1 MLRCL
6 LAVLLSLNAVP
17 LLAVEP
23 GEILPKN
30 VVFDPAIPTPA
41 KFFGFEV
48 GERHLNH
55 HQVVDYLKKL
65 DDLSERV
72 TLVEY
77 ARTHGRRPLILL
89 TITSPENHKNIESI
103 RQTHLKLCDPKESK
117 SLNLDDLPVVVN
129 MGYGVHG
136 NEPSAMNVTPLV
148 AYYLVAGKGEEHEK
162 LLKNV
167 VILLD
172 PCINPDGN
180 DRFANWAN
188 DHRGIVLNSDPD
200 HREHREPWPTG
211 RVNYYWFDLNRDWM
225 PVQQPESQ
233 GRMRQFHLW
242 KPNLVLDFHEM
253 GSSSTYFFQPGAPK
267 QTHPLVPKKNIEL
280 TRALSKYHGEALD
293 KLGSLYFTEERFDDF
308 YPGKGSTYPDLHG
321 AVGILFEQASS
332 RGHVQD
338 TPNGKLTF
346 PFTIRNQFTT
356 SLSSLKGVQALRREF
371 LEHQR
376 DFYLETLKQPEA
388 NSPKGY
394 VFAAPEGDPAR
405 LRAFL
410 DILRIH
416 AIRVERL
423 EADLQVNGTRFPK
436 DQSYLV
442 PWNQPEFRFAR
453 VLFDPQTKF
462 EENLFYDIS
471 AWTLPHAFNLKYAAL
486 DTLPSA
492 TGERK
497 APIAVSM
504 PRFEPSEEDLA
515 YLIDWRG
522 YYAPKALAKLLAA
535 GVKVRVAQEPFKIDV
550 RGQLKSFDYGTLMVP
565 IGIQPTKRKEII
577 EILQAAYAGDL
588 VEVSPVRN
596 GITPEGIDLGS
607 NSFVPVPN
615 AKILLVTGEGTSTGE
630 TGEVWHLF
638 DTRVQ
643 TPVTMVDASRLGTIS
658 LEKYSVVILPGGTY
672 SSVSASTVENLK
684 QYLTKGGTV
693 IALGSAVI
701 WLNSKEITS
710 FKVRS
715 RRLAR
720 EAEGGETNRR
730 PYATA
735 EDNSAYELI
744 SGAIFETKVDHTHPI
759 GYGFAEGDTL
769 PVCRTNRVMLEPSS
783 NPYSTPVLYQTEKQ
797 DGISRA
803 KLLNGYVSEANS
815 RLLAGSAGGVIAR
828 VGSGRVIALVDD
840 PNFRSFWYGT
850 NRLMFNAVFFGPLV
864 RVPGD

>member
-6 LAVLLSLNAVP
+6 LAVTLALQVVP
-17 LLAVEP
+17 AFAVEP
-23 GEILPKN
+23 SEILPKN
-30 VVFDPAIPTPA
+30 IAFDPAIPTPA

-48 GERHLNH
+48 GERHLYH

-65 DDLSERV
+65 DAVSDRV
-72 TLVEY
+72 TLQEY
-77 ARTHGRRPLILL
+77 ARTHGNRPLVLL
-89 TITSPENHKNIESI
+89 TITSPENHQNIESI
-103 RQTHLKLCDPKESK
+103 RRTHLQLCDPKESK
-117 SLNLDDLPVVVN
+117 SLNVGELPVVVN

-136 NEPSAMNVTPLV
+136 NEPSAINVTPLV
-148 AYYLVAGKGEEHEK
+148 AYYLAAGKGEEHEK
-162 LLKNV
+162 LLKNT

-188 DHRGIVLNSDPD
+188 DHRGVVLNSDPE

-233 GRMRQFHLW
+233 GRMHLYHQW

-280 TRALSKYHGEALD
+280 TRALSKFHGEALD
-293 KLGSLYFTEERFDDF
+293 KIGSLYFTEERFDDF

-376 DFYLETLKQPEA
+376 DFYRETLNQPEGA
-388 NSPKGY
+388 APKGY
-394 VFAAPEGDPAR
+394 VFAAPEGDAAR

-410 DILRIH
+410 EILRTH
-416 AIRVERL
+416 SIRVDRL
-423 EADLQVNGTRFPK
+423 EEDFQVSGVKFPK
-436 DQSYLV
+436 DRSYVV

-453 VLFDPQTKF
+453 VLFDPQIKF

-471 AWTLPHAFNLKYAAL
+471 AWSLPHAFNLKYAPL
-486 DTLPSA
+486 ERLPVGLAESK
-492 TGERK
+492 E
-497 APIAVSM
+497 PPVST
-504 PRFEPSEEDLA
+504 PRFEPAEDDLA
-515 YLIDWRG
+515 YVIDWRG
-522 YYAPKALAKLLAA
+522 YFAPKALAKLLAA
-535 GVKVRVAQEPFKIDV
+535 GVKVRVAQEPFKVDV
-550 RGQLKSFDYGTLMVP
+550 RGQAKSFAHGTLMVP
-565 IGIQPTKRKEII
+565 IGIQPTKRKEVV
-577 EILQAAYAGDL
+577 EILRAAAGDL
-588 VEVSPVRN
+588 VEVWPVRS

-607 NSFVPVPN
+607 NAFVQVPN
-615 AKILLVTGEGTSTGE
+615 AKILLVTGEGTVASEAGE
-630 TGEVWHLF
+630 AWHLL
-638 DTRVQ
+638 DTRVRI
-643 TPVTMVDASRLGTIS
+643 PVTMVDASRLSTVG

-672 SSVSASTVENLK
+672 NAAPAAAVESLK

-693 IALGSAVI
+693 VALGTSVT
-701 WLNSKEITS
+701 WLNSKEIAS
-710 FKVRS
+710 VKVRS
-715 RRLAR
+715 RRVAK
-720 EAEGGETNRR
+720 EAEARETNRR
-730 PYATA
+730 PYAAA
-735 EDNSAYELI
+735 EDNAAYELI
-744 SGAIFETKVDHTHPI
+744 SGAIFETKVDPTHPV
-759 GYGFAEGDTL
+759 GYGFADGETL
-769 PVCRTNRVMLEPSS
+769 PVCRTNRVILEPSA
-783 NPYSTPVLYQTEKQ
+783 NPYSTPVLYQSEKQ
-797 DGISRA
+797 EGGARA
-803 KLLNGYVSEANS
+803 KLLNGYVSQANQ
-815 RLLAGSAGGVIAR
+815 RLLAGSASAVVAP
-828 VGSGRVIALVDD
+828 VGTGRVIALADD

-864 RVPGD
+864 RIPPE